1 MTSNLGKCFFPK
13 VKESDENNAYV
24 TIIKSTTELRVT
36 NVTDSVLD
44 YQLVQIVIPNSP
56 FYGEVEGTQT
66 RVNILAEGI
75 LIGGIKL
82 VDDENLPMIDIVV
95 GFYDSRNGF
104 PFDPVNY
111 RGCKL
116 RIVASEDET

>member
-44 YQLVQIVIPNSP
+44 YQLVQIVIPNSL

-95 GFYDSRNGF
+95 WI
-104 PFDPVNY
+104 
-111 RGCKL
+111 L
-116 RIVASEDET
+116 